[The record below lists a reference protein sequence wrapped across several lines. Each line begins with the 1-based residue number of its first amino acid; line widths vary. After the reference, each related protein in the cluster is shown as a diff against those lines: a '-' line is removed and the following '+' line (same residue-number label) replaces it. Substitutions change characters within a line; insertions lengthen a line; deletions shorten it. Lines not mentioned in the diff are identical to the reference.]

1 MDRINKKLGY
11 IERKELVI
19 KRILQLFALI
29 SILTTIGIVITL
41 FKEALVFLQEV
52 SIVEFLTGKIW
63 APLLEPRHFGILPLV
78 TGTMLIAVCS
88 SIISL
93 PLGLATAIYLSEY
106 APSRARKIIKP
117 MLEILAGIPSV
128 VYGYFALTFITPV
141 LQKIYPGTEVF
152 NAASA
157 SIALGIMI
165 LPMVASLSEDAMMAI
180 PDSIRNGAY
189 ALGSTK
195 FEVATKIVVP
205 ASISGIVSA
214 FVLAVSRAI
223 GETMVV
229 AIAAGASPKLTFNP
243 FESVQTM
250 TGYMVNVAL
259 GDIQHGTIMY
269 KTVFAVGAVLF
280 IITFIMNIIAKLIV
294 KKVGEAY

>member
-11 IERKELVI
+11 IDRKELVI

>member
-1 MDRINKKLGY
+1 
-11 IERKELVI
+11 
-19 KRILQLFALI
+19 
-29 SILTTIGIVITL
+29 
-41 FKEALVFLQEV
+41 
-52 SIVEFLTGKIW
+52 
-63 APLLEPRHFGILPLV
+63 
-78 TGTMLIAVCS
+78 
-88 SIISL
+88 
-93 PLGLATAIYLSEY
+93 
-106 APSRARKIIKP
+106 